1 MTLPARW
8 FLSVALASPGRD
20 TRQQGVLHGLTEV
33 AWCDTV
39 DRFKKFTRYRQ
50 ETFMPITEINHYFVR
65 ANNLEETR
73 QFYMEALGFE
83 QMHRPDFPFPGYW
96 LGTNG
101 KIQVHMGPHD
111 IPNKPLY
118 YLGTPNDARTDQ
130 SGVVDH
136 IAFLATDPEAFSH
149 RFKKMGLNYRPRY
162 FPEFKLFQYFVK
174 DPNGLM
180 IELNF
185 FNIEDASAWME
196 EAEDY
201 SKMARVE
208 EIK

>member
-1 MTLPARW
+1 
-8 FLSVALASPGRD
+8 
-20 TRQQGVLHGLTEV
+20 
-33 AWCDTV
+33 
-39 DRFKKFTRYRQ
+39 
-50 ETFMPITEINHYFVR
+50 MPIADINHYFVR

-73 QFYMEALGFE
+73 RFYMDVLGFE
-83 QMHRPDFPFPGYW
+83 QMNRPDFPFPGYW
-96 LGTNG
+96 LGKGG

-111 IPNKPLY
+111 IPNKELY
-118 YLGTPNDARTDQ
+118 YLGTPTDARTDQ

-136 IAFLATDPEAFSH
+136 IAFLATDPEEFSK
-149 RFKKMGLNYRPRY
+149 RFKSVGLNYRPRY
-162 FPEFKLFQYFVK
+162 FPEFKLFQYFLK

-185 FNIEDASAWME
+185 FNIDDASAWMGD
-196 EAEDY
+196 AEDY